1 MGAEKPIRNLFVRIQ
16 SSSGEMIRGVMALWK
31 NTIPNRA
38 SV

>member
-1 MGAEKPIRNLFVRIQ
+1 MGAEKPVWNLFVRIQ
-16 SSSGEMIRGVMALWK
+16 SNSGGMIRGVMALWK